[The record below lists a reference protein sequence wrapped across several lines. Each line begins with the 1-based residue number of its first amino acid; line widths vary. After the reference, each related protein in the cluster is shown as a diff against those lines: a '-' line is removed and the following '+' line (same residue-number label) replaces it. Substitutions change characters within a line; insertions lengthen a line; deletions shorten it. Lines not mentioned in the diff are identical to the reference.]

1 MVSAMNRIFRT
12 LDLLLGLALTFA
24 LAMTVATALP
34 GQAMAAEA
42 VSVAGNGQPT
52 TERRSLPEF
61 TAVSATGSI
70 DVRIRQS
77 AQQTLDVRADANLL
91 ALLETVVDGDKSLQI
106 RWKHNSRPRTRNQ
119 PVVEIGMAQLQ
130 SLASSGSSD
139 IRVDGFKATQLA
151 AAVSGSGDI
160 RLNKLQAEQLGVSI
174 AGSGDVSAS
183 GQVIRLQV
191 KIAGSGDVRSEGLK
205 AEDVT
210 ISIAGSGDAA
220 VQADK
225 TLTVSIAGSGDVVY
239 TGAATVKSSI
249 VGSGNVTKR

>member
-1 MVSAMNRIFRT
+1 MNRIFRT

-34 GQAMAAEA
+34 GQAMAADA
-42 VSVAGNGQPT
+42 VAGSGQAS
-52 TERRSLPEF
+52 TERRSVPEF
-61 TAVSATGSI
+61 TAVSASGSI
-70 DVRIRQS
+70 DVRIRQDGK
-77 AQQTLDVRADANLL
+77 QTLDVRADAHLL
-91 ALLETVVDGDKSLQI
+91 ALIETVVEGDKSLQI
-106 RWKHNSRPRTRNQ
+106 RWKHNNQPRTRNQ
-119 PVVEIGMAQLQ
+119 PVVEIGMAQLKG
-130 SLASSGSSD
+130 LASSGSSD
-139 IRVDGFKATQLA
+139 IRVDGFKTTQLV

-160 RLNKLQAEQLGVSI
+160 RLNGLQAEQLGVSI

-183 GQVIRLQV
+183 GQVVRLQV
-191 KIAGSGDVRSEGLK
+191 KIAGSGDVHSEGLK

-210 ISIAGSGDAA
+210 VSIAGSGDAA